1 MPTLQVKDANSATQ
15 TVNTLPDL
23 GRTAAAAST
32 PMAMSTEDLAAL
44 TAVNTALGTVNTNLG
59 TVNTN
64 LGTVNTNL
72 GAQADAAATT
82 DGGTFSLIALI
93 KRGLA
98 ALTTSNLN
106 TSNTSSYIGAGSSA
120 AATADTGT
128 FTINALIK
136 RALAGI
142 TTLISLTAK
151 GVTAKAAAQ
160 SVNPASDADPFP
172 ILVFQPTAAP
182 TVLAVS
188 TTSVNGALPAG
199 AIIRIS
205 NGSSVPV
212 CVAFGNSGIV
222 ATNSDMDVLPGNAEC
237 FRPPAGATH
246 IAAIMAQGTT
256 TLKVT
261 PGNGA

>member
-1 MPTLQVKDANSATQ
+1 MAVPAQ
-15 TVNTLPDL
+15 TVIKDGNNVAQNLNSPL
-23 GRTAAAAST
+23 NPGRAVAAESRPVAL
-32 PMAMSTEDLAAL
+32 STEDKASLDAL
-44 TAVNTALGTVNTNLG
+44 NTD
-59 TVNTN
+59 
-64 LGTVNTNL
+64 L
-72 GAQADAAATT
+72 GAPADTAATT
-82 DGGTFSLIALI
+82 DAGTFSLIALI

-98 ALTTSNLN
+98 SLTTSNTN
-106 TSNTSSYIGAGSSA
+106 TSNAATYIGPTSA
-120 AATADTGT
+120 TAANADTGS
-128 FTINALIK
+128 FSLNALVK
-136 RALAGI
+136 RALAGL
-142 TTLISLTAK
+142 TTLLAQTAK
-151 GVTAKAAAQ
+151 GITTKVAAQ